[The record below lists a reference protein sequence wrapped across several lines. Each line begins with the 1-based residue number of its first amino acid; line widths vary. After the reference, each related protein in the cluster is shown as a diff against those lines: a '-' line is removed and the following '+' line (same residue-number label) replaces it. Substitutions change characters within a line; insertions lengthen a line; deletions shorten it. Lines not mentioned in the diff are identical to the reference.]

1 MCLLIEFCKKGLM
14 MKIKDL
20 IVSNNYKLNHYKKIA
35 DQVMKKTQYF
45 LQKDLASY
53 PKITQKLKD
62 ELKSG
67 KTEDDILIEAYGL
80 VGAAATK
87 VLHMTPYKVQIIG
100 GIILNNNTIAEM
112 HTGEGKTLT
121 ATQPLYLNALS
132 GKGAHLVTANPYLAK
147 RDAKELEPLYNSLGL
162 TVGVN
167 HEEIEDPE
175 EVKKAYRA
183 DITYTTGSALGFDY
197 LNDNL
202 AQSKSE
208 RRQRGFNYVLLDEAD
223 SILLDN
229 ANTPLIISGKGRRL
243 TTEYQQADAFV
254 RGLDKESVIIEKEK
268 HAVRLKPSGVM
279 AAKAWYGNDLFE
291 NQRANVHYIMNA
303 LQAHFLYQNG
313 KDYLIHLSP
322 KEGVK
327 TVELVDLNTG
337 RVLDGQRFSEG
348 IHQALEAKENVMI
361 HTSNMTSATITYQ
374 SLFQKYN
381 KVAGMTGTA
390 MTDKEELDAVYGLDV
405 MAVPTNKPD
414 RRIDYPDKIYAT
426 QKEKY
431 LAVAKEIVKYVKKGQ
446 PVLVGTQSVKDSNI
460 LSQLLD
466 NYGISHNTL
475 NANNPEKEAKIVS
488 KAGRKGAVTVATNMA
503 GRGTDIKLDKGVEEL
518 GGLVV
523 LGTDRASSPRVD
535 NQLRGRAA
543 RQGQRGVTQFFV
555 SLEDDI
561 FNHYRPDSLKR
572 LKKKYNHDYHGE
584 IHDKR
589 INHLFNSAQKELATE
604 SFEGRKSDLTYESV
618 IASEREEI
626 YKQRNAILDDKIDY
640 RKVLEGMAQNV
651 VDEYFN
657 NFHYRNSKKDERL
670 PRKVINEVQTDL
682 VNNHFTKTL
691 ITLGTYKSINQM
703 KERILYAAKQEID
716 ARFKVFGENIGDFLR
731 PIFLHSIDYYW
742 SKEISYLN
750 DLKRMITL
758 EGYRQANPYV
768 EYQREASDSYQ
779 LMLENIRSA
788 ILELFYKTTIQI
800 VQVPNQNL
808 NGQALNQTEESQGVS
823 LLKNEEN
830 NSDKGE
836 EHEKESIGVK

>member
-1 MCLLIEFCKKGLM
+1 MSVKNLFLSDKSKLKKYGKLADKVM
-14 MKIKDL
+14 DKTQEYLKQDIKD
-20 IVSNNYKLNHYKKIA
+20 
-35 DQVMKKTQYF
+35 
-45 LQKDLASY
+45 Y
-53 PKITQKLKD
+53 PKITDQLKQ
-62 ELKSG
+62 ELQNG
-67 KTEDDILIEAYGL
+67 KTTDDILVDAYGL

-87 VLHMTPYKVQIIG
+87 VLGMTPYKVQIIG
-100 GIILNNNTIAEM
+100 GIILNHNMIAEM

-147 RDAKELEPLYNSLGL
+147 RDAKELEPLYNALGL
-162 TVGVN
+162 TVGIN
-167 HEEIEDPE
+167 HEEIDDPE
-175 EVKKAYRA
+175 EVKKAYQA

-202 AQSKSE
+202 AQSKNE

-229 ANTPLIISGKGRRL
+229 ANTPLIISGKGRKL
-243 TTEYQQADAFV
+243 TVEYQQADAFV
-254 RGLDKESVIIEKEK
+254 RGLDKESVIVEKEK
-268 HAVRLKPSGVM
+268 NAVRLKPSGVA
-279 AAKAWYGNDLFE
+279 AAKAWYGDDLFE
-291 NQRANVHYIMNA
+291 NQRANVHYLMNA

-313 KDYLIHLSP
+313 KDYLTRISP

-361 HTSNMTSATITYQ
+361 HTPNMTSATITYQ

-405 MAVPTNKPD
+405 LAVPTNKPD
-414 RRIDYPDKIYAT
+414 QRTDYPDKIYAN

-431 LAVAKEIVKYVKKGQ
+431 LAVAQEIVKYVRKQQ
-446 PVLVGTQSVKDSNI
+446 PVLVGTTSVKDSMI

-466 NYGISHNTL
+466 NYGIQHNTL
-475 NANNPEKEAKIVS
+475 NANNPQKEAKIVA

-503 GRGTDIKLDKGVEEL
+503 GRGTDIKLDKGVEKQ

-523 LGTDRASSPRVD
+523 LGTDRAKSPRVD

-543 RQGQRGVTQFFV
+543 RQGQKGITQFFV
-555 SLEDDI
+555 SLEDDL
-561 FNHYRPDSLKR
+561 FNNYRPNI
-572 LKKKYNHDYHGE
+572 LKKLLKQYKGFEGE

-589 INHLFNSAQKELATE
+589 IERLFNNAQKELANE
-604 SFEGRKSDLTYESV
+604 SFENRKSDLTYESI
-618 IASEREEI
+618 IADEREAI
-626 YKQRNAILDDKIDY
+626 YKQRNAILDDTLDY
-640 RKVLEGMAQNV
+640 HQVMEK
-651 VDEYFN
+651 
-657 NFHYRNSKKDERL
+657 
-670 PRKVINEVQTDL
+670 L
-682 VNNHFTKTL
+682 VNDTIDTYFDSLKNELSPVTKEIKVTRRLINRIQKELINDRFTNTL
-691 ITLGTYKSINQM
+691 MTLGSKYKNLTEIKN
-703 KERILYAAKQEID
+703 RIRFATQQEME
-716 ARFKVFGENIGDFLR
+716 ARFKLFRENISDFLR
-731 PIFLHSIDYYW
+731 PIMLKSLDYYW

-768 EYQREASDSYQ
+768 EYQREASNSYQ
-779 LMLENIRSA
+779 EMLQNIRAS
-788 ILELFYKTTIQI
+788 IVELFYKTTIQI
-800 VQVPNQNL
+800 VPMPQQIAQENQLSEETNGEEVALNSTDSSNENL
-808 NGQALNQTEESQGVS
+808 NEGES
-823 LLKNEEN
+823 
-830 NSDKGE
+830 
-836 EHEKESIGVK
+836 HE

>member
-1 MCLLIEFCKKGLM
+1 MS
-14 MKIKDL
+14 IKNL
-20 IVSNNYKLNHYKKIA
+20 FFSNNSKLKRYSKIA
-35 DQVMKKTQYF
+35 EQVMERTQDY
-45 LQKDLASY
+45 LKQDLDSY
-53 PKITQKLKD
+53 PKETQRLQQ
-62 ELKSG
+62 ELKNG
-67 KTEDDILIEAYGL
+67 KTTDDILVDAYGL

-87 VLHMTPYKVQIIG
+87 VLGMTPYKVQIIG
-100 GIILNNNTIAEM
+100 GIILNHKMIAEM

-167 HEEIEDPE
+167 HEEIDDPE

-202 AQSKSE
+202 AQNKDE

-229 ANTPLIISGKGRRL
+229 ANTPLIISGKGRKL
-243 TTEYQQADAFV
+243 TVEYQQADAFV
-254 RGLDKESVIIEKEK
+254 RGLDKDSVIVEKEK

-279 AAKAWYGNDLFE
+279 AAKAWYGDDLFE
-291 NQRANVHYIMNA
+291 NQRANVHYLMNA

-313 KDYLIHLSP
+313 KDYLTHISP

-361 HTSNMTSATITYQ
+361 HSPNMTSASITYQ

-414 RRIDYPDKIYAT
+414 QRTDYPDKIYAS

-431 LAVAKEIVKYVKKGQ
+431 LAVAQEIVKYVRKQQ
-446 PVLVGTQSVKDSNI
+446 PVLVGTTSVKDSMI
-460 LSQLLD
+460 LSQLLE
-466 NYGISHNTL
+466 NYGIEHSVL
-475 NANNPEKEAKIVS
+475 NANNPQKEAKIVS

-503 GRGTDIKLDKGVEEL
+503 GRGTDIKLDKGVEEQ

-523 LGTDRASSPRVD
+523 LGTDRANSPRVD

-543 RQGQRGVTQFFV
+543 RQGQRGITQFFV

-561 FNHYRPDSLKR
+561 FNNYRPTSFKKQ
-572 LKKKYNHDYHGE
+572 LKKYKGYKGE
-584 IHDKR
+584 IKDRR
-589 INHLFNSAQKELATE
+589 IERYFDSAQKELASQ
-604 SFEGRKSDLTYESV
+604 SFENRKSDLTYENI
-618 IASEREEI
+618 IADEREAV
-626 YKQRNAILDDKIDY
+626 YKQRNAILDEKVDY
-640 RKVLEGMAQNV
+640 RKVIDDMTNQVIDN
-651 VDEYFN
+651 YFEELKN
-657 NFHYRNSKKDERL
+657 KSESKKVTRRL
-670 PRKVINEVQTDL
+670 IHQIQVDLINEK
-682 VNNHFTKTL
+682 FAKTL
-691 ITLGTYKSINQM
+691 ITLGSKYSSIDEI
-703 KERILYAAKQEID
+703 KDRIKFATQQEIN
-716 ARFKVFGENIGDFLR
+716 ARFQLFGDRIKDFLN
-731 PIFLHSIDYYW
+731 PIMLKSLDYYW

-750 DLKRMITL
+750 DLKRMITF

-779 LMLENIRSA
+779 EMLVNVRDSI
-788 ILELFYKTTIQI
+788 IELFYKTTIQV
-800 VQVPNQNL
+800 VQMPIMPSQEIPNQLESTNTGREVKL
-808 NGQALNQTEESQGVS
+808 DGTEVLDENETEGESENG
-823 LLKNEEN
+823 
-830 NSDKGE
+830 
-836 EHEKESIGVK
+836 

>member
-1 MCLLIEFCKKGLM
+1 MSVKNLFLSDKSKLRKYGKLANKVMDKTQEYLKQD
-14 MKIKDL
+14 IKD
-20 IVSNNYKLNHYKKIA
+20 
-35 DQVMKKTQYF
+35 
-45 LQKDLASY
+45 Y
-53 PKITQKLKD
+53 PKFTNQLKQ
-62 ELKSG
+62 ELQDG
-67 KTEDDILIEAYGL
+67 KTTDDILVDAYGL

-87 VLHMTPYKVQIIG
+87 VLGMTPYKVQIIG
-100 GIILNNNTIAEM
+100 GIILNHNMIAEM

-147 RDAKELEPLYNSLGL
+147 RDAKELEPLYNALGL
-162 TVGVN
+162 TVGIN
-167 HEEIEDPE
+167 HEEIDDPE
-175 EVKKAYRA
+175 KVKKAYQA

-202 AQSKSE
+202 AQNKNE

-229 ANTPLIISGKGRRL
+229 ANTPLIISGKGRKL
-243 TTEYQQADAFV
+243 TVEYQQANAFV
-254 RGLDKESVIIEKEK
+254 RGLDKKSVIVEKEK
-268 HAVRLKPSGVM
+268 KAVRLKPSGVA

-291 NQRANVHYIMNA
+291 NQRANVHYLMNA

-313 KDYLIHLSP
+313 KDYLTRISP

-361 HTSNMTSATITYQ
+361 HTPNMTSATITYQ

-405 MAVPTNKPD
+405 LAVPTNKPD
-414 RRIDYPDKIYAT
+414 QRTDYPDKIYAN

-431 LAVAKEIVKYVKKGQ
+431 LAVAQEIVKYVSKQQ
-446 PVLVGTQSVKDSNI
+446 PVLIGTTSVKDSMI

-466 NYGISHNTL
+466 NYGIQHNTL
-475 NANNPEKEAKIVS
+475 NANNPQKEAKIVA

-503 GRGTDIKLDKGVEEL
+503 GRGTDIKLDKGVEKQ

-523 LGTDRASSPRVD
+523 LGTDRAKSPRVD
-535 NQLRGRAA
+535 NQLRGRTA
-543 RQGQRGVTQFFV
+543 RQGQKGITQFFV
-555 SLEDDI
+555 SLEDDL
-561 FNHYRPDSLKR
+561 FNNYRPNI
-572 LKKKYNHDYHGE
+572 LKKLLKQYKGYKGE

-589 INHLFNSAQKELATE
+589 IERLFNNAQKELANE
-604 SFEGRKSDLTYESV
+604 SFENRKSDLTYESI
-618 IASEREEI
+618 IADEREAI
-626 YKQRNAILDDKIDY
+626 YKQRDAILDDTLDY
-640 RKVLEGMAQNV
+640 HQVMEKLVNDTIGI
-651 VDEYFN
+651 YFD
-657 NFHYRNSKKDERL
+657 SLK
-670 PRKVINEVQTDL
+670 NEVSPVTKEIKVTRRLINRIQKELINDQ
-682 VNNHFTKTL
+682 FTNTL
-691 ITLGTYKSINQM
+691 MMLGSKYKSLTEI
-703 KERILYAAKQEID
+703 ESRIRFATKQEME
-716 ARFKVFGENIGDFLR
+716 ARFKLFGKNISDFLR
-731 PIFLHSIDYYW
+731 PIMLKSLDYYW

-768 EYQREASDSYQ
+768 EYQREASNSYQ
-779 LMLENIRSA
+779 EMLQNIRAS
-788 ILELFYKTTIQI
+788 IVELFYKTTIQI
-800 VQVPNQNL
+800 VPMPQQMAQENQL
-808 NGQALNQTEESQGVS
+808 SEETNGEEVALNSTDSSNES
-823 LLKNEEN
+823 LNEGEN
-830 NSDKGE
+830 
-836 EHEKESIGVK
+836 HE